1 MPKQKGFSL
10 IELLIVVAIILIIAA
25 IAIPNLIRSK
35 IASNNSAAAATIR
48 TLNTAEATYNST
60 YQPSQYATLLQLG
73 PGAASCASTGAT
85 SSNACIIDFTLGC
98 AAGTSG
104 GSCIRD
110 QFTYEIT
117 VNNAGQDYVINAWPN
132 GANQGSEDFCSAPDG
147 VIRQQADPAATG
159 TGPAGGIV
167 ATDAACQGGAY
178 VPI

>member
-35 IASNNSAAAATIR
+35 IASNNSAAAATVR
-48 TLNTAEATYNST
+48 TLNTAEATYNSS
-60 YQPSQYATLLQLG
+60 YQPSSYATLAQLG
-73 PGAASCASTGAT
+73 PGANTCPATGAT
-85 SSNACIIDFTLGC
+85 STNACIVDFTLGC

-110 QFTYEIT
+110 QFTYSIT
-117 VNNAGQDYVINAWPN
+117 VNNSGQDYVISSWPN

-147 VIRQQADPAATG
+147 VVRQQADPAASG
-159 TGPAGGIV
+159 TGPAGSTPT
-167 ATDAACQGGAY
+167 TDAACQGGSY
-178 VPI
+178 LPI